1 MRLLRKYLGDPVSR
15 DFVSSDGDPFY
26 EPTVPGHPLFAGLPA
41 GRVQVL
47 AGDEWGAFFNGYS
60 GIELARFG
68 TDELGVVGVGAA
80 YEPRTPTSVRLL
92 LAGLGASSLANPAA
106 GWTDEGDRVFLNAL
120 RWAAAPG
127 LASLSGRVAGANGDP
142 IAAAT
147 VRIAETGRETET
159 GADGSYELPHPA
171 GSYTVEVSA
180 FGYVTQS
187 HSVTLTGNAETQLD
201 VALGLT
207 AVGSIAG
214 VVAGRPDISPNAG
227 EGEPLAGAEVVLVG
241 RPRSAVTAENG
252 SYALTNVEPGTYS
265 IEVRA
270 AGHVRQRIDGVVVAA
285 GAARRRT

>member
-1 MRLLRKYLGDPVSR
+1 M
-15 DFVSSDGDPFY
+15 
-26 EPTVPGHPLFAGLPA
+26 GL
-41 GRVQVL
+41 
-47 AGDEWGAFFNGYS
+47 FFNGYS

-68 TDELGVVGVGAA
+68 TDELGVVGIGAA

-127 LASLSGRVAGANGDP
+127 LASLSGRVAAANGDP

-147 VRIAETGRETET
+147 VRIAETGRKTET

-187 HSVTLTGNAETQLD
+187 HSVTLTGNDETQLD

-207 AVGSIAG
+207 AVGSVTG
-214 VVAGRPDISPNAG
+214 VVTSRPDISPNAG
-227 EGEPLAGAEVVLVG
+227 EGEPLCGRRRRARRPAAQRRDRGGRVV
-241 RPRSAVTAENG
+241 RPDER
-252 SYALTNVEPGTYS
+252 
-265 IEVRA
+265 R
-270 AGHVRQRIDGVVVAA
+270 AGHVLDRSP
-285 GAARRRT
+285 RRGPCAPAHRRCRRGCRSGDDEGREPASLPRRSA